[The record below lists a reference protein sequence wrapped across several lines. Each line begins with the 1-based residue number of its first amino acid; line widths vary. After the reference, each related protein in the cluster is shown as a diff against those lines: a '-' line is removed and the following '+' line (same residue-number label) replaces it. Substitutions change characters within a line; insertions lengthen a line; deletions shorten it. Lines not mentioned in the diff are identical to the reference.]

1 MTTSERIRS
10 LRSVVVP
17 ESGCLPRVCL
27 QREEFFSKSA
37 GRPSTAATTVSVRIA
52 AQLQPSG
59 YIRYKR
65 PVSTCCKQA
74 RAGGRSTDQCQ
85 RSTHSIFSLGED
97 LILAFLERAY
107 GIDSRCASSG
117 NPRCDQACADP
128 QNESEHKN
136 RRI

>member
-65 PVSTCCKQA
+65 PVSTCWQTGTRRRPKHRSVPAFDALDFLPRRGLDTCLFGA
-74 RAGGRSTDQCQ
+74 RVRDRLPLRFERESTLRSGLC
-85 RSTHSIFSLGED
+85 RSP
-97 LILAFLERAY
+97 ER
-107 GIDSRCASSG
+107 
-117 NPRCDQACADP
+117 
-128 QNESEHKN
+128 E
-136 RRI
+136 